1 MAKIKPGQM
10 TDEIVKA
17 LQEYSSD
24 VEDELEDAKDEVT
37 KEGVKKLRL
46 AGSFKQR
53 SGSYKRGW
61 RIKKESNRG
70 PVIIYNATNYQLT
83 HLLEFGH
90 AKRGGGRTRTF
101 VHIAPVEEWI
111 NKAFE
116 KRVKLGISQPRGKRG
131 KR

>member
-1 MAKIKPGQM
+1 MGKIKPSQM

-17 LQEYSSD
+17 LQEYSVD
-24 VEDELEDAKDEVT
+24 VEDELENAKNEVT

-46 AGSFKQR
+46 AGSFKQH
-53 SGSYKRGW
+53 SGAYKRGW
-61 RIKKESNRG
+61 RVKKESNHG

-90 AKRGGGRTRTF
+90 AKRSGGRTHAF

-111 NKAFE
+111 NKEFE
-116 KRVKLGISQPRGKRG
+116 EHVKLGISQSRGK